1 MYEEEWESSIEK
13 AKRRKKSDNQGAQ
26 LGKQSNLSN
35 EAWSEIH
42 DGSTR
47 AVLLLLKKRGAITK
61 KQKLLRV
68 IVMITVPLLYTP
80 RRIIQV
86 TGYDPWFHKET
97 TNVSGY
103 GY

>member
-1 MYEEEWESSIEK
+1 MK
-13 AKRRKKSDNQGAQ
+13 LRV
-26 LGKQSNLSN
+26 
-35 EAWSEIH
+35 EIH

-47 AVLLLLKKRGAITK
+47 TVLLLLKKRGAITK

-80 RRIIQV
+80 RRVIQV

-97 TNVSGY
+97 TDVSGY